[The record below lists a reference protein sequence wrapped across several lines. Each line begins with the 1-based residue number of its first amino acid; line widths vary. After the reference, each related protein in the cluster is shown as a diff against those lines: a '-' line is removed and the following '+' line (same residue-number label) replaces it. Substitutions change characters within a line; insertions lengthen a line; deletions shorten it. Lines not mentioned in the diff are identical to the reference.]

1 MQMLLVHETLRSL
14 FLSRI
19 FTQYL
24 DLLETKYLKIEC
36 TKTKQPALTF
46 TVFYINYHSVCKT
59 LK

>member
-24 DLLETKYLKIEC
+24 NLLETMYLKIEC

-46 TVFYINYHSVCKT
+46 TAFYINYHSVCKT

>member
-24 DLLETKYLKIEC
+24 ETMYLKIEC
-36 TKTKQPALTF
+36 TKTKQLAVGVRSYLYRILYKLSF
-46 TVFYINYHSVCKT
+46 S
-59 LK
+59 L

>member
-24 DLLETKYLKIEC
+24 DLLETMYLKIEC
-36 TKTKQPALTF
+36 TKTKQPAHYLYRILYKLSF
-46 TVFYINYHSVCKT
+46 S
-59 LK
+59 L

>member
-24 DLLETKYLKIEC
+24 DLLETMYLKIEC
-36 TKTKQPALTF
+36 TKTK
-46 TVFYINYHSVCKT
+46 YINYHSVCKT

>member
-24 DLLETKYLKIEC
+24 DLLETMYLKIEC
-36 TKTKQPALTF
+36 TKTKQPAVGVRSYLYRILYKLSF
-46 TVFYINYHSVCKT
+46 S
-59 LK
+59 L